1 MGNSSK
7 ILIIDDDEIIR
18 TLAMRILMRA
28 GHDVET
34 ADSGAAGLKAFSAD
48 PDSYAM
54 VLIDE
59 NMSGMNG
66 QETLGKFRNIRPGF
80 PCLLS
85 SGYTIQ
91 KSDIL
96 PELQE
101 NTWVLGKPYKTHQLR
116 EAVSLIVLCVSGKN

>member
-1 MGNSSK
+1 MNNILK
-7 ILIIDDDEIIR
+7 VLIIDDDEIIR
-18 TLAMRILMRA
+18 TLATRILMRA
-28 GHDVET
+28 GYDVET
-34 ADSGAAGLKAFSAD
+34 AESGADGLKAFSAE

-59 NMSGMNG
+59 NMSGMTG
-66 QETLGKFRNIRPGF
+66 QETLALLRNIRPGL

-116 EAVSLIVLCVSGKN
+116 EAVKPIVLTVSVKN

>member
-1 MGNSSK
+1 MDKLLK
-7 ILIIDDDEIIR
+7 ILVIDDDEIIR
-18 TLAMRILMRA
+18 TLATRILVRA
-28 GHDVET
+28 EYEVET

-48 PDSYAM
+48 PDSFAL

-59 NMSGMNG
+59 NMSGMTG
-66 QETLGKFRNIRPGF
+66 QETLGKFRNIRPEF

-91 KSDIL
+91 KSDIR
-96 PELQE
+96 PELKE

-116 EAVSLIVLCVSGKN
+116 EAVKLIALTVFGKN